1 MLREAS
7 RSLVL
12 DAFSR
17 IASTVAVVSAA
28 HDGTLRAMTVT
39 SFATLSMAP
48 PRILVCV
55 AKAART
61 HAALTAQPAFAVNLL
76 AEDQGDLARIFA
88 TSEPAKHSAG
98 GLRVLDG
105 GVPVVPGA
113 AASLICHRE
122 KIHDEGDHDIVIARV
137 VAVTTADSPPLL
149 HHRRTFKAVGSA
161 TGRVTAEGPASV

>member
-1 MLREAS
+1 MLREAT

-48 PRILVCV
+48 PRLLVCV
-55 AKAART
+55 AKTART
-61 HAALTAQPAFAVNLL
+61 HVALTAQPAFAVNLL
-76 AEDQGDLARIFA
+76 AEDQEDLARTFA
-88 TSEPAKHSAG
+88 TSEPAKHTTG

-105 GVPVVPGA
+105 GIPVVPDA

-122 KIHDEGDHDIVIARV
+122 KIHDEGDHDIVIVRV
-137 VAVTTADSPPLL
+137 VAVATSDSPPLL
-149 HHRRTFKAVGSA
+149 HHRRTFKPVGS
-161 TGRVTAEGPASV
+161 TLDRVTAPG

>member
-1 MLREAS
+1 MLREAT

-48 PRILVCV
+48 PRLLVCV
-55 AKAART
+55 AKTART

-76 AEDQGDLARIFA
+76 AEDQEDLARTFA
-88 TSEPAKHSAG
+88 TSEPAKHTTG

-105 GVPVVPGA
+105 GIPVVPDA

-122 KIHDEGDHDIVIARV
+122 KIHDEGDHDIVIVRV
-137 VAVTTADSPPLL
+137 VAVATSDSPPLL
-149 HHRRTFKAVGSA
+149 HHRRTFKPVGS
-161 TGRVTAEGPASV
+161 TLDRVTAPG